1 MNIELMQ
8 ILKLLLYFIIYSF
21 FGWVIESVFKTILEK
36 KWVNSGFLYGPFC
49 PIYGFGAAIMMLIL
63 SPFKNNIILLF
74 ITAFFVLS
82 IWEYIAGW
90 LLEKKFNTKYWD
102 YTDNFMNINGRV
114 CLLNSIFW
122 GVLGVVFTTI
132 IHPFTAGF
140 VEGLSSNTIIIA
152 DIILCIVMGID
163 AIITTIHI
171 KSFDSSI
178 QKIKEIG
185 ETIKQKVSEL
195 KEINKS
201 SPENSSENSSEKI
214 KSYEKLIDDL
224 KEKQEILKIK
234 LYKQMTRL
242 KLAFPKIKS
251 ESISKFLN
259 QKNEFKEL
267 KEKIKSKISNNKE

>member
-8 ILKLLLYFIIYSF
+8 ILKLLLYFIVYSF
-21 FGWVIESVFKTILEK
+21 FGWIIESVFKTILEK

-63 SPFKNNIILLF
+63 SPFKDNILLLF
-74 ITAFFVLS
+74 ITAFLVLS
-82 IWEYIAGW
+82 LWEYIAGW

-102 YTDNFMNINGRV
+102 YTDNFLNINGRV

-132 IHPFTAGF
+132 IHPFTSNF
-140 VEGLSSNTIIIA
+140 IEGLNSNTIIFA
-152 DIILCIVMGID
+152 DIVLSIIMTVD
-163 AIITTIHI
+163 AIITTIHV
-171 KSFDSSI
+171 KSFDASI
-178 QKIKEIG
+178 KAIKDLG

-195 KEINKS
+195 TEINKNPKES
-201 SPENSSENSSEKI
+201 SPEKIKAHEKI
-214 KSYEKLIDDL
+214 IEEL
-224 KEKQEILKIK
+224 KKKQAILKIK

-251 ESISKFLN
+251 ESMSKFLN
-259 QKNEFKEL
+259 QKIEFKEL